1 MELKRNIIHGIP
13 PFLECIVA
21 YIATRLYKTGYGSVM
36 SPLFHSKGSFA
47 R

>member
-21 YIATRLYKTGYGSVM
+21 YIATRLYKTGYGSQAITI
-36 SPLFHSKGSFA
+36 KQKT
-47 R
+47 